1 MAPNF
6 PKGVIEP
13 LHFAKFGQRSA
24 AKGGFDSTKFSE
36 GRFQK
41 NWCYRTAAFSDNE
54 DSEGRFDC
62 TKFSEGCFQ
71 KIWCY
76 RTAAFSD
83 NEDSGGRFDS
93 TKFFR
98 RVFSENLVLSTRC
111 IFQTM
116 KTAKSGSI
124 APNFPKGVV
133 AENLVLSNRC
143 ISENQDSEGRFDSTK
158 FSEGCHRTAAYC
170 KIWTAKRSEG
180 RFDSTKF
187 SEGRFQKIWCYR
199 TAAFSD
205 NEDSEGR
212 FDSTKYS
219 EGCFQKIW
227 CYRTAAFSDNE
238 DSEERFDSTKF
249 SEWCRFRKLGAIE
262 PLRFRKSGRQRAVR

>member
-1 MAPNF
+1 MKTAEGGSIAPNF
-6 PKGVIEP
+6 PKGVFRKFGAIDP
-13 LHFAKFGQRSA
+13 LH
-24 AKGGFDSTKFSE
+24 
-36 GRFQK
+36 
-41 NWCYRTAAFSDNE
+41 
-54 DSEGRFDC
+54 
-62 TKFSEGCFQ
+62 
-71 KIWCY
+71 
-76 RTAAFSD
+76 
-83 NEDSGGRFDS
+83 
-93 TKFFR
+93 
-98 RVFSENLVLSTRC
+98 
-111 IFQTM
+111 FQTM

-124 APNFPKGVV
+124 APNFPNGVV

-158 FSEGCHRTAAYC
+158 FSEGCHRTAAFC

-219 EGCFQKIW
+219 EGCFLKTPFGKFGAIEPPLTTQ
-227 CYRTAAFSDNE
+227 
-238 DSEERFDSTKF
+238 RFDSTKF
-249 SEWCRFRKLGAIE
+249 SENALRKIWCYRTALRCASLSKFCKMQRFDDTLRKIWCYRTA
-262 PLRFRKSGRQRAVR
+262 LRCFSFWKVRGYIFA

>member
-1 MAPNF
+1 MFSEKFGAIEPLRFQTMKTAEGGSIAPNF
-6 PKGVIEP
+6 PKGVFRKFGAIDP
-13 LHFAKFGQRSA
+13 LH
-24 AKGGFDSTKFSE
+24 
-36 GRFQK
+36 
-41 NWCYRTAAFSDNE
+41 
-54 DSEGRFDC
+54 
-62 TKFSEGCFQ
+62 
-71 KIWCY
+71 
-76 RTAAFSD
+76 
-83 NEDSGGRFDS
+83 
-93 TKFFR
+93 
-98 RVFSENLVLSTRC
+98 
-111 IFQTM
+111 FQTM

-158 FSEGCHRTAAYC
+158 FSEGCHRTAAFC

-180 RFDSTKF
+180 RFDSTKI

-238 DSEERFDSTKF
+238 DSEERFDSTNF
-249 SEWCRFRKLGAIE
+249 PNGVVSENLVLSNRCVSEIRTAKGGFDDKKVIE
-262 PLRFRKSGRQRAVR
+262 I